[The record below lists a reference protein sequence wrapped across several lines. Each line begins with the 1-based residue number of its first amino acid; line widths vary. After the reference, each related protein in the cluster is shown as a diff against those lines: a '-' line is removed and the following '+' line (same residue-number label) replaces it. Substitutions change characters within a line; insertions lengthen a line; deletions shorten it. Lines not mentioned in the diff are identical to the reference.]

1 MAKPAFK
8 WLIIA
13 NAIIGVS
20 ALGMAQDGQSRE
32 SGIAEVEHALR
43 CKMVSKRRCR

>member
-13 NAIIGVS
+13 NAIISVS
-20 ALGMAQDGQSRE
+20 ALGVAQDANQGKTELPKSNTLFAARW
-32 SGIAEVEHALR
+32 SH
-43 CKMVSKRRCR
+43 